1 MMVNKR
7 GADILPAANQIA
19 VLLLLMVVVIV
30 GFIVLMPPEDRDAL
44 LGEDSGSTDN
54 DGTSGTSNLLT
65 EYPGELDSSS
75 SSTQVKELD
84 PIRIYSTI
92 ETDSTTL
99 ANSLKISRSLIQNN
113 YKSITFD
120 LDNLD
125 ELDEL
130 SVVFLITESKGDLN
144 VKLNGNVVYEGELS
158 SSELPLI
165 LPTNYLFDNGN
176 IIEFSSSFPGW
187 NIFSADYYLLQDVS
201 LVEEYLVEETSK
213 ERTFY
218 VSDISDLKSAELSY
232 FITCN
237 DDEEGMLQIY
247 LNNRQVF
254 NDNVFCE
261 YLDGRELGLSI
272 SDLSSYN
279 TLRFEIDDGDYNI
292 EEIEIEFETKGSNY
306 PTYSFDID
314 SDLYDQIETGEK
326 EIYLELSFSDDSSEK
341 KASVYVQD
349 YSFTFDTNDDE
360 YQKKISSYVDSGV
373 NVIKVVPTRDIDV
386 DVLKVYSR

>member
-1 MMVNKR
+1 MVNKR

>member
-1 MMVNKR
+1 MMINKR
-7 GADILPAANQIA
+7 GADVLPAANQIA

-30 GFIVLMPPEDRDAL
+30 GFIVMIPQEDRDAL
-44 LGEDSGSTDN
+44 LDGDSSTSDN
-54 DGTSGTSNLLT
+54 DGTSGSSNLLT
-65 EYPGELDSSS
+65 EYPGELESSS
-75 SSTQVKELD
+75 SDTQVKELD
-84 PIRIYSTI
+84 PIRIYSTV
-92 ETDSTTL
+92 ETESETL
-99 ANSLKISRSLIQNN
+99 ANSLRISRSIFQNN
-113 YKSITFD
+113 YKTITFD
-120 LDNLD
+120 VEDLD

-130 SVVFLITESKGDLN
+130 SVVFLITESKGDLT
-144 VKLNGNVVYEGELS
+144 VKLNSNVVYEGELT

-165 LPTNYLFDNGN
+165 LPTSYLFDNGN
-176 IIEFSSSFPGW
+176 VLEFSSSFPGW

-201 LVEEYLVEETSK
+201 LVQEYLVEETIK

-218 VSDISDLKSAELSY
+218 VSDISDLRSAELSY

-254 NDNVFCE
+254 NDQVFCE
-261 YLDGRELGLSI
+261 YLDERELGLDI

-292 EEIEIEFETKGSNY
+292 EEIEIAFEMKNSAF

-326 EIYLELSFSDDSSEK
+326 EVYLELSFGDDSSEK

-373 NVIKVVPTRDIDV
+373 NVIKIVPTHDMEV
-386 DVLKVYSR
+386 EVLKVYSR